1 MSQIEPRSALDVPA
15 FSIYPPAKRPID
27 IMTVPLQS
35 GSASNAPGDNRKWQH
50 ASVMLKRLRRSNRV
64 AIRYGGKLI
73 WPRRRSSGFQR
84 IMGHRRESRTLKAQ
98 IPVLR
103 KHACQHRFAT
113 FAGILVLG
121 AFCPC
126 SKFAQLGH
134 GKVRAKGV
142 PARHGRL
149 YKKRTFRAYRLP
161 KRCIFAT
168 LLKKRRR
175 STNGTEGRA
184 NGEA

>member
-1 MSQIEPRSALDVPA
+1 MEINCRSD
-15 FSIYPPAKRPID
+15 RQWGQD
-27 IMTVPLQS
+27 
-35 GSASNAPGDNRKWQH
+35 
-50 ASVMLKRLRRSNRV
+50 
-64 AIRYGGKLI
+64 
-73 WPRRRSSGFQR
+73 GFG
-84 IMGHRRESRTLKAQ
+84 IGIGVGHRRESRTLKAQ

-126 SKFAQLGH
+126 SKFAQLGR

-168 LLKKRRR
+168 LLAAPANLLPKPGAQWNTWTQDTEVHGWSEVLRRLK
-175 STNGTEGRA
+175 SIHPEHGMPSKS
-184 NGEA
+184 

>member
-1 MSQIEPRSALDVPA
+1 MLAWRHVVSSKSPAFQFHRELARLGLTILHAYACPPVRPSQLVRAVSTMCPVPRALDRA
-15 FSIYPPAKRPID
+15 APIL
-27 IMTVPLQS
+27 VY
-35 GSASNAPGDNRKWQH
+35 
-50 ASVMLKRLRRSNRV
+50 V
-64 AIRYGGKLI
+64 ACVGAN
-73 WPRRRSSGFQR
+73 SS
-84 IMGHRRESRTLKAQ
+84 GHRRESRTLKAQ

-175 STNGTEGRA
+175 RTNGTEGRA